1 VKTTDVGEA
10 VPQSRSRAL
19 LFLILL
25 ICTVPLVLAWY
36 LAGHPEL
43 IPGQSNYGRLIMP
56 PLTVDYGELPLLEA
70 GGKPGIDELKGR
82 WGLVYLAGG
91 SECLTAC
98 RDTVEKTRR
107 IWLLLNKDLSR
118 VRRVLLTIP
127 PGFSAEALESLHRE
141 DPTLLLGPMEEALWN
156 RLSPGLG
163 GAENG
168 AGRLMIMDPLGN
180 IMMQYPADFDPY
192 GVLKDLMHLLKA
204 SQIG

>member
-1 VKTTDVGEA
+1 MGEL
-10 VPQSRSRAL
+10 VPQTRSRAL

-43 IPGQSNYGRLIMP
+43 IRGQSNYGQLIVP
-56 PLTVDYGELPLLEA
+56 PLTADYGELPLLEA
-70 GGKPGIDELKGR
+70 DGKPGIEELKGR
-82 WGLVYLAGG
+82 WGLVYLADGAD
-91 SECLTAC
+91 CLAAC
-98 RDTVEKTRR
+98 RDTIQKTQR

-127 PGFSAEALESLHRE
+127 PGFSGAALEGLHRE
-141 DPTLLLGPMEEALWN
+141 DPTLLLGPMDDAFWN
-156 RLSPGLG
+156 RLSPLLG
-163 GAENG
+163 GVENG
-168 AGRLMIMDPLGN
+168 AGRLLLMDPLGN

-192 GVLKDLMHLLKA
+192 GVLKDLMHLLKV